1 MNDYFIPSRAAFDD
15 AVALVEE
22 FGNDAPV
29 AAAMR
34 AERSRDI
41 GNLRKFCHWRQIERF
56 TEMLASDHVEGSV
69 H

>member
-1 MNDYFIPSRAAFDD
+1 MQDYFIPSRAALDD

-22 FGNDAPV
+22 FGADAPL

-34 AERSRDI
+34 AERSRDV
-41 GNLRKFCHWRQIERF
+41 GNVRKFCHWRQIERF
-56 TEMLASDHVEGSV
+56 TLLLASDHIEGSI

>member
-1 MNDYFIPSRAAFDD
+1 MQTYFISGRAAVDD

-22 FGNDAPV
+22 FGADAPL

-34 AERSRDI
+34 AERSRDV

-56 TEMLASDHVEGSV
+56 AGLLASDHVEGSV

>member
-1 MNDYFIPSRAAFDD
+1 MHDYFIPSRAALDD

-22 FGNDAPV
+22 FGADAPL

-34 AERSRDI
+34 ASKSREL
-41 GNLRKFCHWRQIERF
+41 GNVRRYCHWRQIERV
-56 TEMLASDHVEGSV
+56 TELLASGHVEGSI

>member
-1 MNDYFIPSRAAFDD
+1 MQHYFISGRAAIDD

-22 FGNDAPV
+22 FGPDAPL

-34 AERSRDI
+34 AERSREI

-56 TEMLASDHVEGSV
+56 AGLLAGDHVEGAI

>member
-1 MNDYFIPSRAAFDD
+1 MQDYFIPSRAALDD

-22 FGNDAPV
+22 FGTDAPL

-34 AERSRDI
+34 AEQSRDV
-41 GNLRKFCHWRQIERF
+41 GNVGRFCHWRQIERV
-56 TEMLASDHVEGSV
+56 TEMLSSGEVDGSI

>member
-1 MNDYFIPSRAAFDD
+1 MQDYFISSRDALDD

-22 FGNDAPV
+22 YGADAPL

-34 AERSRDI
+34 AERSRDV
-41 GNLRKFCHWRQIERF
+41 GNVRKFCHWRQIERF
-56 TEMLASDHVEGSV
+56 TLLLASDHIEGSI